1 MTLSATRHRGA
12 RTVPTVQ
19 GAAAAIL
26 LAASLTG
33 CATGRAPDRA
43 NRSVFPSFAESAP
56 TSPSTRWTPPPELLE
71 RARQAARETP
81 PAVPADLPT
90 EKLASIAEAGATVD
104 LPTLIDLALQ
114 TSPQTRETW
123 AAARSAAEE
132 VGSRSAA
139 YYPQLDASASL
150 ERVHQS
156 AIGGQFTFQI
166 TDYGPSLDLSYLL
179 FSFGAR
185 KADVEQARQDLAA
198 AGWEHNAAFQEV
210 VLTVTQAYYSYLG
223 EKALLEA
230 ARSDLDTAQTNLQA
244 AQDRHDAGVATIADV
259 LQAKTARSQAELDL
273 RQVEGNLQATRGALA
288 TAIGVS
294 PDVPVDAGTLPADV
308 PIDKLSASIQDL
320 LGKALTERPDLAAA
334 RARMAAAREK
344 IKKTRAEGLPTI
356 SLGGTTSRVYYDI
369 PGAEPSTNYSAQL
382 LVRYPLFTGF
392 RNRHDLAQA
401 KADAEA
407 ARARVDSL
415 TQQVMLQVWTS
426 YYDLDTAAARVAA
439 SRDLLDSASQSADVA
454 AGRYKAGVGS
464 VLDLL
469 TAQSALARARA
480 QEVQARAAWFLTL
493 TQLARDTG
501 VLGDLGPGAAGGE
514 PGALN
519 DLIGTT
525 SDGGETSHDAH

>member
-1 MTLSATRHRGA
+1 MTPRETRHPAGPRIAG
-12 RTVPTVQ
+12 
-19 GAAAAIL
+19 AIL
-26 LAASLTG
+26 LAAALTG
-33 CATGRAPDRA
+33 CSTVHPLGRMG
-43 NRSVFPSFAESAP
+43 RSVDPSFPESPSAP
-56 TSPSTRWTPPPELLE
+56 WAPPPELLE
-71 RARQAARETP
+71 QARKAARETP
-81 PAVPADLPT
+81 PAVPADVPAET
-90 EKLASIAEAGATVD
+90 LASIAEAGATVD
-104 LPTLIDLALQ
+104 LPTLVDLALR

-156 AIGGQFTFQI
+156 AVGGQFTFQI

-179 FSFGAR
+179 FSFGGR
-185 KADVEQARQDLAA
+185 KADVEQARQELAA
-198 AGWEHNAAFQEV
+198 ADWEHNAMIQQV
-210 VLTVTQAYYSYLG
+210 VLTVTQAYYTYLG

-230 ARSDLDTAQTNLQA
+230 ARSDLDTAEQNLEA

-273 RQVEGNLQATRGALA
+273 RQVEGDLQATRGALA
-288 TAIGVS
+288 TAIGVP
-294 PDVPVDAGTLPADV
+294 PDVPVEAGALPEDV
-308 PIDKLSASIQDL
+308 PIDRLSASIQDL
-320 LGKALTERPDLAAA
+320 LGKALVERPDLAAA

-344 IKKTRAEGLPTI
+344 VKRTRAEGLPTI
-356 SLGGTTSRVYYDI
+356 SLGGSGSRVYYYNI
-369 PGAEPSTNYSAQL
+369 PGSEPSTNYSARL

-392 RNRHDLAQA
+392 RNHHDLAQA

-415 TQQVMLQVWTS
+415 SQQVSLQVWTS
-426 YYDLDTAAARVAA
+426 YYDLETAAARVAS
-439 SRDLLDSASQSADVA
+439 SRDLLASASESADVA

-493 TQLARDTG
+493 TRLARDTG
-501 VLGDLGPGAAGGE
+501 DLGDLGDLRVTASGTTAE
-514 PGALN
+514 NLN
-519 DLIGTT
+519 DLIDTM
-525 SDGGETSHDAH
+525 SDGDEPSHDAN